1 MGAAAVVIAAN
12 RGPISFR
19 GGDDGAVT
27 ASRGGGGGL
36 VSAMAGLAADVGA
49 LWVCAALGDVDRE
62 VAAQAPDGRLDQAG
76 YGDAGAVQMLPI
88 DADVFDG
95 AYNAIANSTLWFLH
109 HELTESLPRYDDSW
123 RLHWDSYVTYNL
135 QFAAAITAAAAPD
148 ARVLVQDYHLALL
161 PAMLR
166 SQRPDLRIAHFTHT
180 PWASPPMFA
189 TLPADTAR
197 ALLVGM
203 LGADSIGFHSRR
215 WGQAFINCC
224 VGVLDTPGSDHEIKY
239 DGHRSA
245 VRVHPLGV
253 DPGPLR
259 ARAAEAD
266 VAERRTQ
273 LAALLD
279 GRRAI
284 VRVDRTEPS
293 KNIVRG
299 LEAFRTLI
307 AQHPE
312 YRDRVV
318 HVALAYPSRQ
328 DVADYRRYTAEVR
341 SVAAAINDELGTAQW
356 TPVVLSVVDDFAQ
369 SLATLSVGD
378 VVLVNPVR
386 DGMNLVAK
394 EAMLLTDD
402 AVLVLSTAAGAA
414 DEMGAAAVLVDPY
427 DVPATANALH
437 EALQMPPDQRA
448 RRHDILV
455 RVASA
460 LPPQRWLED
469 QLAALE

>member
-19 GGDDGAVT
+19 RSDDGGVS

-49 LWVCAALGDVDRE
+49 LWVCAALSDLDRE
-62 VAAQAPDGRLDQAG
+62 VAANAPDSRLDQAG
-76 YGDAGAVQMLPI
+76 YADAGAVQMLPV

-109 HELTESLPRYDDSW
+109 HELTDSLPAYDEPW
-123 RLHWDSYVTYNL
+123 RQRWDDYVSYNQ
-135 QFAAAITAAAAPD
+135 QFAAAISAEAAPE

-166 SQRPDLRIAHFTHT
+166 GQRPDLRIAHFTHT
-180 PWASPPMFA
+180 PWATPATFA
-189 TLPADTAR
+189 TLPADIAR
-197 ALLVGM
+197 GLLVGM

-224 VGVLDTPGSDHEIKY
+224 VGVLDTPGSDHEVRY

-253 DPGPLR
+253 EPAPLL
-259 ARAAEAD
+259 ARAAEPD
-266 VAERRTQ
+266 VAERRAQ
-273 LAALLD
+273 LAKKLD

-299 LEAFRTLI
+299 LEAFRTVI
-307 AQHPE
+307 AHHLE

-328 DVADYRRYTAEVR
+328 DVADYRRYTEQVQA
-341 SVAAAINDELGTAQW
+341 VAAEINDEFGNDHW
-356 TPVVLSVVDDFAQ
+356 TPVLLSVVDDFAQ
-369 SLATLSVGD
+369 SLATLSIGD

-402 AVLVLSTAAGAA
+402 AVLVLSAAAGAA
-414 DEMGAAAVLVDPY
+414 DEMGAGALLVDPY
-427 DVPATANALH
+427 DVAATADALH
-437 EALQMPPDQRA
+437 EALQ
-448 RRHDILV
+448 
-455 RVASA
+455 
-460 LPPQRWLED
+460 
-469 QLAALE
+469 